1 MSFFPNPQTFVQIG
15 PISVQWYA
23 VLILT
28 GAFLAYYL
36 VCKELKRMG
45 YEEEDM
51 DNLFVGILICGV
63 LGARVWYV
71 LFSDFSA
78 YLADPISMIKI
89 WEGGLAIQGGLFGA
103 AIFGYLYTKK
113 HRMNFF
119 RTVDAILPYV
129 LIAQAIGRWGN
140 FVNQEAFGKT
150 VTEAYFEHWPSFL
163 NFIKEGM
170 YIGGQYHEPM
180 FFYESI
186 LCIIGFVLIM
196 LYKKYS
202 HVKRGDL
209 GFCYMLWYGAIRFWI
224 EASRTDSLMFLGMKM
239 AQIISLIF
247 MVIGILGLLG
257 VFKKWIQAEKPVL
270 LFDLDG
276 TLLDTEQLIKQS
288 FTHVFKQYKPEY
300 QLSDE
305 ELLSFMGPTL
315 QESFRKYFDESMIDE
330 LVECYRTY
338 NLAHHDELVKPL
350 PEAKELLHKWK
361 SEGYQIA
368 VVSSK
373 YRDVVVRGLECCDM
387 MKDVDLVLGGNE
399 YEKSKPDKQGL
410 IRACQLMNV
419 SHDDSIY
426 VGDSH
431 SDILAAKNAGMYSV
445 GYVSN
450 AKREQEL
457 RNQKPN
463 RVIFHLSELDEVLK
477 EDISWT
483 YNMR

>member
-1 MSFFPNPQTFVQIG
+1 MSFFPNPQTLVEVG
-15 PISVQWYA
+15 PISIQWYA

-36 VCKELKRMG
+36 ICKEAKRMG
-45 YEEEDM
+45 YDEDDM
-51 DNLFVGILICGV
+51 DNLFIGALLFGI
-63 LGARVWYV
+63 LGARIWYV
-71 LFSDFSA
+71 LFSNLST
-78 YLADPISMIKI
+78 YLADPISIIKI
-89 WEGGLAIQGGLFGA
+89 WEGGLAIQGGLFSG
-103 AIFGYLYTKK
+103 ILFGYFYAKK
-113 HRMNFF
+113 HKMNFF
-119 RTVDAILPYV
+119 RFFDLVMPYV

-140 FVNQEAFGKT
+140 FVNQEAFGRV

-170 YIGGQYHEPM
+170 LIGGSYREPM

-186 LCIIGFVLIM
+186 LCLIGFALIM

-202 HVKRGDL
+202 HAKRGDL
-209 GFCYMLWYGAIRFWI
+209 GFCYLLWYGAIRFWI
-224 EASRTDSLMFLGMKM
+224 EASRSDSLMFMGLKM

-247 MVIGILGLLG
+247 IAIGVLGLLG
-257 VFKKWIQAEKPVL
+257 VFKKWIKTDKPVL

-276 TLLDTEQLIKQS
+276 TLLDTEFLIRKS
-288 FTHVFKQYKPEY
+288 FTHVFQQYKPEY
-300 QLSDE
+300 SLSEE

-315 QESFRKYFDESMIDE
+315 EESFRKYFDESQIEE
-330 LVECYRTY
+330 LVACYREY
-338 NLAHHDELVKPL
+338 NLAHHDELVRPL
-350 PEAKELLHKWK
+350 PEAKELLHQWK
-361 SEGYQIA
+361 QEGYHIA

-373 YRDVVVRGLECCDM
+373 FRDVVVRGLECCGM
-387 MKDVDLVLGGNE
+387 IQDVDLVLGRNE
-399 YEKSKPDKQGL
+399 YEKAKPDKQGL

-431 SDILAAKNAGMYSV
+431 SDILAAKNAGMYSI

-450 AKREQEL
+450 PKREKEI
-457 RNQKPN
+457 RDMNPN
-463 RVIFHLSELDEVLK
+463 RVIFHLSEINEVLK

-483 YNMR
+483 YNLR